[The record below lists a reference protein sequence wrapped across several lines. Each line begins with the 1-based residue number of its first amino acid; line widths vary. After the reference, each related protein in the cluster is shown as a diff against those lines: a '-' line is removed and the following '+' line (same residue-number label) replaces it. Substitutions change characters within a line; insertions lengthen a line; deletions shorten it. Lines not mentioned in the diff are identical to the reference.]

1 MKNEIMEAIKENFKN
16 HVIIEYR
23 CSIDKKLHDAVFDE
37 PEFYIQREIDRMKES
52 GDTELKIVQ
61 NPKNFNLVI

>member
-1 MKNEIMEAIKENFKN
+1 MK
-16 HVIIEYR
+16 
-23 CSIDKKLHDAVFDE
+23 SGW
-37 PEFYIQREIDRMKES
+37 MKES